1 MALLEGTLN
10 AVNCPSCH
18 NKINLLTPL
27 AAANPDLNAMIA
39 VVPDSL
45 RSRVE
50 RQLEKAGA
58 EWDVTYCKDYG
69 ELYFAM
75 APWINSTVSPVLNEI
90 LSSTFFDRPL
100 DEQITRLSPLL
111 LRILK
116 SQIDGNLLEDMIKLG
131 GDADKEKK
139 QEWLKGVHKVI
150 VVHLIQQLLYAAIG
164 SREVPQLDLTLRTQV
179 PAVCV
184 TPEVLSE
191 LIGNCID
198 LKNPAED
205 PTSFRK
211 GFLREYVNATLHAHA
226 GKDNP
231 RGRNWAEYLLA
242 IWLLSKDDD
251 VTLDT
256 QFKLSNETIRN
267 TVRFQDLWNI
277 AVAGISLEQEN
288 EFKEQL
294 AMATK
299 MMEDLGFQEELEEV
313 FKAGPIRIRVE
324 PGKKLPPEKLGGSF
338 IETILKQYSFNESID
353 KSLAIGEIVGGSTN
367 NLIRNGQRDAAMFVA
382 EEMFRRAFESKDYFA
397 AASIGTGVVKTM
409 NLAEEYNFAAQM
421 ASQLLRLAQDKTIS
435 VKLGTTRPSLMRD
448 LFNESGN
455 VSRYMHQYEM
465 ALTSYDLAEKIDAL
479 IPEEDRNPD
488 NLAVLRRNRAIVLRN
503 MGQYRKAKEILDAEL
518 AQHPTEHSL
527 LYSRAQVD
535 FQTNNFKKALSYLD
549 RAIELTERL
558 ADLSVRSEYLLT
570 RGLIKKAIG
579 SEAAGID
586 DLIDAYQL
594 SAAESSM
601 RVLRIAAAAMRF
613 HSEQPEHRE
622 FIENCLRIQVEAL
635 ESKKH
640 RSNLS
645 LVMTMGVSIAQRFME
660 EGKPEEL
667 PEAVQTEFDWLD
679 SLDGGVPWLYHFI
692 RGWLAYHSG
701 DLSSCWEKFQ
711 LAWAAFETR
720 VPGGADVSFAP
731 SWMLDKEQFQQ
742 VVTSVGIELIDQ
754 KVLEPKESIRFYEF
768 TNGRE
773 ITSRFGTSL
782 SVDTIVDLIR
792 TYSAKLDRPVEV
804 FFPINAGDTIRICRV
819 PSTVGQPIA
828 ISDTSWNKHEVRA
841 VRDQTAWALKL
852 ANPADLTWFDDQ
864 SRGWNELGSQ
874 LGRFF
879 DAYLQPNSHV
889 CFLPGRDLTG
899 LPLHLSL
906 MPDGRRLIEKTT
918 VTFAPNFATLLARQK
933 EPNTDTAAVGIVTV
947 TKRRDSEKFRNRALA
962 ASAELHKILDPS
974 YRISEL
980 VERDGKRK
988 DVLDLLE
995 RSDKMFFICH
1005 GAYAGAS
1012 RGFGICVADE
1022 HQLPP
1027 SLFPI
1032 EEVPELKRFVITW
1045 DDFEDIQSCP
1055 SLVVTIACSS
1065 GITEVAPGGTRH
1077 GLEQTLFA
1085 KGTRALISPIWD
1097 IDQEAGL
1104 EWLKTFCQL
1113 QTQHPERGYEVIY
1126 RDTCLTVKERF
1137 PHAFFWGAFTLNG
1150 SLFAGG

>member
-10 AVNCPSCH
+10 AINCPSCQ
-18 NKINLLTPL
+18 NKINLSAPL
-27 AAANPDLNAMIA
+27 AAANPDLKAMIA

-45 RSRVE
+45 RSWTE
-50 RQLEKAGA
+50 RELEKAGA

-69 ELYFAM
+69 ELYLAM
-75 APWINSTVSPVLNEI
+75 APWINSTVSPVLHEI
-90 LSSTFFDRPL
+90 LSSTIVDRPL

-116 SQIDGNLLEDMIKLG
+116 SQIDGRLLEEMIKLG
-131 GDADKEKK
+131 GDADKEEKK
-139 QEWLKGVHKVI
+139 EWLKSVHNAI
-150 VVHLIQQLLYAAIG
+150 VVHLIQQLVYAAIG
-164 SREVPQLDLTLRTQV
+164 SREVPQLDQTLRTQV

-191 LIGNCID
+191 KIGNCID

-211 GFLREYVNATLHAHA
+211 GFLREYVNASLHAHA
-226 GKDNP
+226 GKINP
-231 RGRNWAEYLLA
+231 RGKNWAEYLFA
-242 IWLLSKDDD
+242 IWLLSKDEE
-251 VTLDT
+251 VTLDA

-267 TVRFQDLWNI
+267 TVRFRDLWNV
-277 AVAGISLEQEN
+277 AVAGISLEQQN
-288 EFKEQL
+288 EFKEQF
-294 AMATK
+294 ATGTK
-299 MMEDLGFQEELEEV
+299 MMEDLGFQEELEDMFE
-313 FKAGPIRIRVE
+313 AAPIRMRIER
-324 PGKKLPPEKLGGSF
+324 GTKLPPEKLGNSF

-353 KSLAIGEIVGGSTN
+353 KSVGIGEIVGGSVN

-382 EEMFRRAFESKDYFA
+382 EEMLRRAFAAEDYFA
-397 AASIGTGVVKTM
+397 AASIGTQLVKTM
-409 NLAEEYNFAAQM
+409 NLAEEYYFAGQI
-421 ASQLLRLAQDKTIS
+421 ASELLGLAQDKTIS
-435 VKLGTTRPSLMRD
+435 VKLASSRPSLMRD

-465 ALTSYDLAEKIDAL
+465 ALTAYDLAEKMEGL

-518 AQHPTEHSL
+518 TQRPTDHLL
-527 LYSRAQVD
+527 LYSRVQID
-535 FQTNNFKKALSYLD
+535 FQTNNYKKALSYLD
-549 RAIELTERL
+549 RAIELTEQV

-570 RGLIKKAIG
+570 RGLIKKAMG

-586 DLIDAYQL
+586 DLINAYQL
-594 SAAESSM
+594 SEAESSL

-613 HSEQPEHRE
+613 HSEQSEHRE

-635 ESKKH
+635 ASKEH

-645 LVMTMGVSIAQRFME
+645 LILTMGLSIAQRYLE

-667 PEAVQTEFDWLD
+667 PEAVHTELDWLD
-679 SLDGGVPWLYHFI
+679 SLEASVPWHFDFI

-711 LAWAAFETR
+711 LACAAFETS
-720 VPGGADVSFAP
+720 VPGGVDVSFAP

-742 VVTSVGIELIDQ
+742 VVTSVGLELIDQ
-754 KVLEPKESIRFYEF
+754 EVLEPKEAIRFYEF

-782 SVDTIVDLIR
+782 SVDTIRDLIR
-792 TYSAKLDRPVEV
+792 TYAANLGRPVEV
-804 FFPINAGDTIRICRV
+804 FFPIAAGNAIRICRV
-819 PSTVGQPIA
+819 PSTVDQPIA
-828 ISDTSWNKHEVRA
+828 ISDVSWNKHEVRA

-852 ANPADLTWFDDQ
+852 ANPADLTWFDEQ
-864 SRGWNELGSQ
+864 TSGWNELGSQ

-879 DAYLQPNSHV
+879 DAYLQPDCHV

-918 VTFAPNFATLLARQK
+918 VTFAPNFATLLATQK
-933 EPNTDTAAVGIVTV
+933 GANANTPAVGIVTV
-947 TKRRDSEKFRNRALA
+947 TKRRDSEKFRNRALK
-962 ASAELHKILDPS
+962 ASAELHKILAPS

-995 RSDKMFFICH
+995 QSDKMFFICH

-1032 EEVPELKRFVITW
+1032 DEIPELKRFVITW

-1065 GITEVAPGGTRH
+1065 GITQVGPGGTRH

-1113 QTQHPERGYEVIY
+1113 QTQHPEKGYEVLY
-1126 RDTCLTVKERF
+1126 RDTCLTVKERL
-1137 PHAFFWGAFTLNG
+1137 PHLFFWGAFTLNG